1 MAGFVP
7 ANCGMAQ
14 PIRRQREG
22 WLSLMWA
29 GLRKTSGKGRR
40 DLPVRLELT
49 QIPCSLHHGR
59 KKTGRVTSRGVLCAE
74 KDFVKVRVTKYLV
87 SYGNSYCTDP
97 CSLPAQLLHDQGK
110 DCKFT
115 CTEYARPLLIVCHSM
130 GPRIAR
136 SVSCRNRRPH
146 NPSSGSLGW
155 DQAHTLPF
163 TTNGSIQGNP
173 IGETKKRNTSGT
185 LFLPCSR
192 TLACPPPN
200 PVTPPNH
207 CVCSLLS
214 LSLSPFS

>member
-49 QIPCSLHHGR
+49 QIPYSLHHGR

-110 DCKFT
+110 DCKST
-115 CTEYARPLLIVCHSM
+115 CTECARPLLIVCHSM
-130 GPRIAR
+130 GP
-136 SVSCRNRRPH
+136 
-146 NPSSGSLGW
+146 
-155 DQAHTLPF
+155 
-163 TTNGSIQGNP
+163 
-173 IGETKKRNTSGT
+173 
-185 LFLPCSR
+185 
-192 TLACPPPN
+192 
-200 PVTPPNH
+200 
-207 CVCSLLS
+207 
-214 LSLSPFS
+214 